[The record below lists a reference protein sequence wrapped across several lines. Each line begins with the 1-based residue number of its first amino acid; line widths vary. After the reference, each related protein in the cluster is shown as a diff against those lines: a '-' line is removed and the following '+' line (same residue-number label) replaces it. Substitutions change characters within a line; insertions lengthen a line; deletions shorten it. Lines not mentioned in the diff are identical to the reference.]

1 MLTIK
6 KVEHNSYT
14 ECNSCGKVRKKYFEI
29 RYGIPSCFP
38 WQPYSTL
45 PLCASCL
52 RKLGGSIEKKLLK
65 QSRKKPEQEKLRIEP
80 PEEVNQE

>member
-14 ECNSCGKVRKKYFEI
+14 ECSSCGKTRKKYFEI
-29 RYGIPSCFP
+29 RYGIPSGFL

-52 RKLGGSIEKKLLK
+52 RKLGVSIEKKLSK
-65 QSRKKPEQEKLRIEP
+65 QSRKKTEQEKPLIEP